1 MQMETGN
8 DNADASSS
16 SSHSFYTFPP
26 LPPIILPRSPSNQ
39 EEGNIPP
46 LFDPPLQLALRSHHE
61 IMPQIDPEA
70 EVYSSQW
77 QVQAHNICKAAVMEL
92 FNIAVREGLLDK
104 QENPPMVV
112 SGELGKKFQSAP
124 SPGMIVELSVDSSVF
139 QFSPAYLISNITNL
153 VSFAPELKHV
163 QMLDVEFHIPMP
175 FTQRR
180 SCTFMRFHTEVNPSV
195 WAVVDIGIDY
205 FPVSPSHF
213 PKFLIRRPSGLIIKQ
228 QSAGG
233 CKVIWI
239 ENVEAC
245 KSQSNV
251 FQSLNVKSA
260 FDANRWLTAL
270 EWRNLDKNY
279 SLFESKP
286 ESHLAKDELHQLAKL
301 LKVKFIRSISDT
313 PDGRKWTHLTSNEL
327 MILWAG
333 NTSIGVFNCLATFNL
348 MEKPYAVFKKVSDLN
363 LAIQWENLQI
373 ITRPQ
378 LEIKLASTDG
388 INGIQVFSKDHCR
401 LVNVTSGD
409 GYCYVVT
416 SMPVSQEAFLSR
428 SWSDINPS
436 GFAIL
441 PCFSGQVN
449 HPGGS
454 TVVISLSAKCNDKAL
469 KVLPHFLRLLIRII
483 KPSDAESAGSASS
496 GKPGTVT

>member
-1 MQMETGN
+1 MVFCTSIKAKTHRLVLSFQFLKQHCETSLFRKCFPGRRSGVCN
-8 DNADASSS
+8 IANASRTLSL
-16 SSHSFYTFPP
+16 SFFLAFPV
-26 LPPIILPRSPSNQ
+26 Q
-39 EEGNIPP
+39 EGF
-46 LFDPPLQLALRSHHE
+46 L
-61 IMPQIDPEA
+61 IDPEA
-70 EVYSSQW
+70 EVYSCQW
-77 QVQAHNICKAAVMEL
+77 QVQTHNIFKAAVMEL
-92 FNIAVREGLLDK
+92 FNIAVREGLLGK

-112 SGELGKKFQSAP
+112 SGELAKKFQSAP

-153 VSFAPELKHV
+153 
-163 QMLDVEFHIPMP
+163 LDVEFHIPMP

-180 SCTFMRFHTEVNPSV
+180 SCTLMMFHTEVNPSV

-205 FPVSPSHF
+205 LPVSPSHF
-213 PKFLIRRPSGLIIKQ
+213 PNFLIRRPSGLIVKQ

-260 FDANRWLTAL
+260 FDATV
-270 EWRNLDKNY
+270 
-279 SLFESKP
+279 
-286 ESHLAKDELHQLAKL
+286 DELHQLAKL

-327 MILWAG
+327 MIFWAG
-333 NTSIGVFNCLATFNL
+333 NASIGVFNCLATFNL

-363 LAIQWENLQI
+363 SSIQWENLQI

-388 INGIQVFSKDHCR
+388 INGIQVFSK
-401 LVNVTSGD
+401 
-409 GYCYVVT
+409 
-416 SMPVSQEAFLSR
+416 
-428 SWSDINPS
+428 
-436 GFAIL
+436 
-441 PCFSGQVN
+441 
-449 HPGGS
+449 
-454 TVVISLSAKCNDKAL
+454 VVIRQL
-469 KVLPHFLRLLIRII
+469 
-483 KPSDAESAGSASS
+483 
-496 GKPGTVT
+496 